1 MIPPKRDQE
10 TEPTLKAG
18 GPLGGGPGRTG
29 KFTWSFAA
37 ALLACIAL
45 WTVTD
50 HLDQVGAQSTET
62 AASEVPNLQLQFVN
76 RNQPCKW
83 DFNGLVSSF
92 DFLSLLLRRQ
102 EAWRDLA
109 GVSRSLIF
117 TKEYQD
123 RHLEL
128 MQASDLVKIV
138 LEPGRINVLHAP
150 KILVMMANQNYH
162 LPLLVKNNY
171 RDAQTL
177 RVRTPFKNYQL
188 MVPAASLRGY
198 ALNLN
203 TDTVGGVQ
211 GSIELGLANSS
222 RKIPVE
228 FDVRRSWWLRVRITD
243 PSPAHDGMVP
253 AARIYLT
260 GADGLAH
267 SPAGAIPRITRPH
280 GTYYFHAKDTFA
292 LLLPEGP
299 AVIEA
304 VRGMEYAPVRREIVL
319 NHHQLI
325 ELELDHRFPMYQRK
339 LYSADSHIHAN
350 YTKNEVI
357 DIDDIQL
364 YCSAEGLDNAN
375 FMVANSGR
383 SSNILHDAR
392 FFEGKPHSLSKGH
405 KVLYFNEE
413 MRNNKIYGHISFFNL
428 KELVRPVFT
437 GFPGT
442 RHYED
447 YPPNYNQAKG
457 AQEQGGAVSYVH
469 PADRAAFSVVS
480 CRELPIDLALGQV
493 DALDVLSNAVEVP
506 SMEIWYRVLNC
517 GFRCAISAGTDSFT
531 NRVMHFV
538 PGGGRV
544 YVHVPGEFSYLKW
557 IANYKKGRSF
567 ATNGPMVDL
576 SVNGHRPGAELRL
589 DPDDP
594 TLKIVAEARSL
605 VPIERLEVVANG
617 KVVATA
623 TPKEPAGSEHHLRFE
638 GALKIDAS
646 SWVAARVH
654 GPGHRLVVN
663 DPEAFAHTSPVYCIV
678 GDKPIRSASDA
689 TFWVDW
695 IDQLIDLVR
704 KEGVFATS
712 EKRDSVIDLF
722 RRAQDV
728 YRKRQP

>member
-1 MIPPKRDQE
+1 MIPSKRDQD
-10 TEPTLKAG
+10 TEPTLKASARAG
-18 GPLGGGPGRTG
+18 DRPRRHRGLS
-29 KFTWSFAA
+29 WSLAV

-45 WTVTD
+45 WAVTNR
-50 HLDQVGAQSTET
+50 LDRVVAQSTET

-83 DFNGLVSSF
+83 DFNGVVSSF

-123 RHLEL
+123 RHFEL
-128 MQASDLVKIV
+128 LKASDLIKVV
-138 LEPGRINVLHAP
+138 LEPGRINVLEAP
-150 KILVMMANQNYH
+150 RLVVMMATQNYH
-162 LPLLVKNNY
+162 LPLLVKNKY
-171 RDAQTL
+171 GDAQTL
-177 RVRTPFKNYQL
+177 RVQTPFKNYRL
-188 MVPAASLRGY
+188 LVPADSVRGY
-198 ALNLN
+198 VLNLS
-203 TDTVGGVQ
+203 TDTVGKLQ
-211 GSIELGLANSS
+211 AELDLGLADSS

-228 FDVRRSWWLRVRITD
+228 FDVRRSFWLTVRITD
-243 PSPAHDGMVP
+243 PSAAYEGTDP

-280 GTYYFHAKDTFA
+280 GTYYFHAKDSFA

-304 VRGMEYAPVRREIVL
+304 VRGMEYAPVRREIILARDQTVV
-319 NHHQLI
+319 
-325 ELELDHRFPMYQRK
+325 LELDHRFPMYERK

-383 SSNILHDAR
+383 SSNILHDER

-413 MRNNKIYGHISFFNL
+413 MRNNRIYGHMSFFNL
-428 KELVRPVFT
+428 KELVHPVYT

-442 RHYED
+442 RNYED

-544 YVHVPGEFSYLKW
+544 YVHVPGEFSYSKW
-557 IANYKKGRSF
+557 IDNYKKGRSF

-576 SVNGHRPGAELRL
+576 SVNGKRPGAELRL
-589 DPDDP
+589 DPDDL

-605 VPIERLEVVANG
+605 VPLERMEVVANG
-617 KVVATA
+617 KVVATI
-623 TPKEPAGSEHHLRFE
+623 TPEGAAGPDHHLRFE
-638 GALKIDAS
+638 GDVKIDRS

-678 GDKPIRSASDA
+678 GDEPIRSASDA
-689 TFWVDW
+689 AFWVDW
-695 IDQLIDLVR
+695 IDELIDLVR
-704 KEGVFATS
+704 KEGVFATA

-722 RRAQDV
+722 RRAQEV
-728 YRKRQP
+728 YRSRQP